1 VPKIPDDSCSIAR
14 SLGVLGERWTF
25 LVLRDAFEGLSRFV
39 EFRESLGIAPDIL
52 SDRLSTLV
60 EYGVLRKVD
69 YQEPGERRRAA
80 YELTDAGR
88 ELYVVLAGLQQ
99 WGDKHLPWAD
109 GPSLLRRD
117 AATGEPV
124 HVGFI
129 DSQGREID
137 PDRVTFVPTES
148 YPRGRLAA
156 RNRRRA
162 PSAPTDGR

>member
-1 VPKIPDDSCSIAR
+1 
-14 SLGVLGERWTF
+14 
-25 LVLRDAFEGLSRFV
+25 
-39 EFRESLGIAPDIL
+39 
-52 SDRLSTLV
+52 
-60 EYGVLRKVD
+60 
-69 YQEPGERRRAA
+69 
-80 YELTDAGR
+80 

-137 PDRVTFVPTES
+137 PDRVAFVPTES

-162 PSAPTDGR
+162 PSAPADGR